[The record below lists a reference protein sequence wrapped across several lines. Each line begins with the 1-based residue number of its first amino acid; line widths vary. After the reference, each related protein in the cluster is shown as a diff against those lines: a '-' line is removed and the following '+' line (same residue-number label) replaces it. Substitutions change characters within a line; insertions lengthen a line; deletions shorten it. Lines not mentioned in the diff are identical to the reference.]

1 MRIYKNSNSDD
12 PLPHTLTELYTQ
24 LCLTVLNR
32 YLKTKTECRTVRK
45 IENLPPELYLQF
57 LKLAKFA
64 FEGFKNEKVIFH
76 EDIAEDFGFLDAVP
90 ELYGGC
96 AVTFNF
102 LHLTLQEFFAA
113 YYISK
118 QSDKGAKLFNTYH
131 SHQWMVVWRFVAGLT
146 KFEFLHSL
154 PNYMHFLTGDHSF
167 TIDFVQCLFEAQSL
181 IIDFKSTLCSNIM
194 LYSDPPFSSSD
205 LDYYVLGYCIANC
218 TTSVSVWEISL
229 HALGN
234 LDMFCCGLLTNNCSV
249 GVIEKFYLFDP
260 RDFVHHLLCSID
272 SVSVSPLSRI
282 TDLAI
287 HGARKCDFAE
297 LISRLPLL
305 QKLDLYGCDLHD
317 HNTQHSLKLLRQL
330 AHSKVKTLD
339 LSLTRVEENFG
350 ESPLAHLY
358 STTIQDMI
366 RPSSSL
372 ENLTVGF
379 HRPGQFPGNME
390 MIRLISAPSSLK
402 VLVCGSLHTPGF
414 NFKLETTT
422 KSLLLHTFNSIN
434 NVTDLSIDSP
444 HMRSELPALVPD
456 LIRILAHNR
465 TLEIF
470 RLGTISQ
477 CLPPTETEEL
487 VTCVR
492 DIVVAIQGNSILRN
506 FEIKLRPRTL
516 SSSWKDVSRSLSALD
531 QRIKTVIANNW

>member
-45 IENLPPELYLQF
+45 IEDLPAELYLQF
-57 LKLAKFA
+57 LKLTEFA

-76 EDIAEDFGFLDAVP
+76 EDIAEHFGFLDAVP

-154 PNYMHFLTGDHSF
+154 PNYMHFLTGD
-167 TIDFVQCLFEAQSL
+167 TIDFVQCLFEAQFF
-181 IIDFKSTLCSNIM
+181 IVDFKSTFRSSIM
-194 LYSDPPFSSSD
+194 TFRNDLLLLSDF
-205 LDYYVLGYCIANC
+205 DYYALGYCIANC
-218 TTSVSVWEISL
+218 TTSESVWEIIL
-229 HALGN
+229 QPPGN
-234 LDMFCCGLLTNNCSV
+234 LDMFCRGLLTNNCSV
-249 GVIEKFYLFDP
+249 GVIEKFHLKSIDFRFDLIT
-260 RDFVHHLLCSID
+260 VHVPHLVCCID

-282 TDLAI
+282 TDLTI
-287 HGARKCDFAE
+287 RGARKCDFAE

-305 QKLDLYGCDLHD
+305 QKLDLQRCYLHD
-317 HNTQHSLKLLRQL
+317 HDTPYSLKLLRQL
-330 AHSKVKTLD
+330 ACSKVKTLN
-339 LSLTRVEENFG
+339 LGRTYVEDNFG

-358 STTIQDMI
+358 CTAIQDMI

-379 HRPGQFPGNME
+379 NRPWQFPGTTE

-402 VLVCGSLHTPGF
+402 VLIVCGFYTPVL
-414 NFKLETTT
+414 KRETAP

-434 NVTDLSIDSP
+434 NVTDLSIGSP
-444 HMRSELPALVPD
+444 MLSELPALVPD

-470 RLGTISQ
+470 RLGAVSQ
-477 CLPPTETEEL
+477 GLSRTETEEL

-492 DIVVAIQGNSILRN
+492 DIVVAIQGNSTLRN
-506 FEIKLRPRTL
+506 FEIKILPPSKAVL
-516 SSSWKDVSRSLSALD
+516 SCLKDALSALD
-531 QRIKTVIANNW
+531 QRITTW